1 MSDIASAYYDDI
13 EEWHRFCRMANI
25 PYESWSVYSKE
36 ADHAKKGYD
45 CFSYKGSRLKLY
57 VKHCMEREKLENK
70 IKQEEAEFSEM
81 IKLNEKY
88 GN

>member
-1 MSDIASAYYDDI
+1 MSDSVSAYYDDI
-13 EEWHRFCRMANI
+13 EEWNRFCRIANI
-25 PYESWSVYSKE
+25 EYGLWSVYSRE

-45 CFSYKGSRLKLY
+45 VFSYKDRRLKLY
-57 VKHCMEREKLENK
+57 VKHCMEREELENK
-70 IKQEEAEFSEM
+70 IRQEEIEFLQM

>member
-1 MSDIASAYYDDI
+1 M
-13 EEWHRFCRMANI
+13 
-25 PYESWSVYSKE
+25 YSRE

-70 IKQEEAEFSEM
+70 IRQEEIEFLQM

>member
-1 MSDIASAYYDDI
+1 MSDSASAYYDDI

-25 PYESWSVYSKE
+25 PYESWSMYSKE

>member
-13 EEWHRFCRMANI
+13 DEWHRFCRMANI

-70 IKQEEAEFSEM
+70 IRQEEIEFLQM